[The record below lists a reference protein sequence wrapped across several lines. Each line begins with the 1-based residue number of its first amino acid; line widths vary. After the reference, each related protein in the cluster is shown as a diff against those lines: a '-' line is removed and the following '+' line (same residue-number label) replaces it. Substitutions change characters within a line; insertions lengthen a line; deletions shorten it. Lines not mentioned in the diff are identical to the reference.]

1 MTTADDVWQLLAEL
15 TQAQK
20 ETDFQLKET
29 DRQLK
34 ETNLELKELGKE
46 LGKQIGG
53 LGQKFGSFTE
63 GFALPSMDRI
73 LRERFGMETVSPRVR
88 VRKNGEEM

>member
-34 ETNLELKELGKE
+34 ETNLVKSHPRKEAIDQLKRQLQRFPQFFPEHRDKAR
-46 LGKQIGG
+46 
-53 LGQKFGSFTE
+53 GSSRSAGACSEFS
-63 GFALPSMDRI
+63 GYFDLIFYP
-73 LRERFGMETVSPRVR
+73 
-88 VRKNGEEM
+88 GE